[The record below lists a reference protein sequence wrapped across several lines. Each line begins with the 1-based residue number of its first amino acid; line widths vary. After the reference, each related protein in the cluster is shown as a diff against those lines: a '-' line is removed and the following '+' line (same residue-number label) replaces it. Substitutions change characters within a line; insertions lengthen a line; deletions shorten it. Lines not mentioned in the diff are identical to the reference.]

1 MDAMSNAGRG
11 GRKEQ
16 RGAWEK
22 QTGDFPVR
30 WLLPL
35 KLSAYHCSLIIVTNY
50 HPLWIMGNSFL
61 LSIEPFSY
69 LVSLFMCMSI

>member
-1 MDAMSNAGRG
+1 MELGGVGVVWGVVGR
-11 GRKEQ
+11 
-16 RGAWEK
+16 

>member
-1 MDAMSNAGRG
+1 MELGGVGVVWGVVGR
-11 GRKEQ
+11 
-16 RGAWEK
+16 

-50 HPLWIMGNSFL
+50 HPLWIMVNSFL
-61 LSIEPFSY
+61 LSIEPILIFGFSLHVY
-69 LVSLFMCMSI
+69 EHLG